1 MYLYGASG
9 HARVI
14 MDIVEASSNV
24 NVNENENC
32 CSVQGGVFC
41 NENGNENDL
50 NDNENENWGLM
61 REKAPCNGNEN
72 ENYFNGNVEQNLV
85 EGLFDDN
92 PEVKGLCGVPVSHEY
107 HGERPIIVSIGNNA
121 IRKKIVERIVDGIGD
136 SERLGADS
144 TMKSPLFG
152 TALHPSAVVSPHA
165 TIGEGSV
172 VMPGAII
179 NHSAQIG
186 RHCIVNTGASI
197 DHECQIGDFVHIS
210 PHATLCGNVS
220 VGEGSWVGAGAVVI
234 PGIKI
239 GRWAVVGAGAV
250 VVRDVPDGVTV
261 VGCPAKE
268 KRKRLL

>member
-14 MDIVEASSNV
+14 MDIVEASSN
-24 NVNENENC
+24 
-32 CSVQGGVFC
+32 
-41 NENGNENDL
+41 
-50 NDNENENWGLM
+50 DNENENENSCSAQSDALDLKNENCFNVNV
-61 REKAPCNGNEN
+61 RSARRDASHLKNEN

-85 EGLFDDN
+85 DGLFDDN

-152 TALHPSAVVSPHA
+152 TAVHPSAVVSPHA
-165 TIGEGSV
+165 RIGEGSV

-261 VGCPAKE
+261 VGCPAKTTLKVNE
-268 KRKRLL
+268 

>member
-14 MDIVEASSNV
+14 MDII
-24 NVNENENC
+24 NVNENC
-32 CSVQGGVFC
+32 IG
-41 NENGNENDL
+41 DI
-50 NDNENENWGLM
+50 
-61 REKAPCNGNEN
+61 
-72 ENYFNGNVEQNLV
+72 V

-92 PEVKGLCGVPVSHEY
+92 PEVKELCGVPVEHEY

-121 IRKKIVERIVDGIGD
+121 IRKRIVERIVDGIGD
-136 SERLGADS
+136 FGRLNMDS
-144 TMKSPLFG
+144 AMKSPLFG
-152 TALHPSAVVSPHA
+152 TAVHPSAVVSPHA

-197 DHECQIGDFVHIS
+197 DHECQIGDFAHIS

-220 VGEGSWVGAGAVVI
+220 ARDGSWVGAGAVVI

-239 GRWAVVGAGAV
+239 GNWAVVGAGAV
-250 VVRDVPDGVTV
+250 VVCDVPDGVTV

-268 KRKRLL
+268 KGKGLF

>member
-14 MDIVEASSNV
+14 MDIVNG
-24 NVNENENC
+24 N
-32 CSVQGGVFC
+32 G
-41 NENGNENDL
+41 NGNENRGVAR
-50 NDNENENWGLM
+50 NYSPCNENAEDNH
-61 REKAPCNGNEN
+61 
-72 ENYFNGNVEQNLV
+72 V

-92 PEVKGLCGVPVSHEY
+92 PEVKELCGMAVEHEY
-107 HGERPIIVSIGNNA
+107 HGERPLIVSIGNNA
-121 IRKKIVERIVDGIGD
+121 IRKRIVERIVDGIGD
-136 SERLGADS
+136 FRRLNMDS
-144 TMKSPLFG
+144 AMKSPLFG
-152 TALHPSAVVSPHA
+152 TAVHPSAVVSPHA

-197 DHECQIGDFVHIS
+197 DHECQIGDFAHIS

-239 GRWAVVGAGAV
+239 GNWAVVGAGAV

-268 KRKRLL
+268 LGKGRL